1 MYLYFLIGKKA
12 YCYFVICYF
21 VILSF
26 QMCRLRH
33 LRINSYLCGRNIR
46 KYVICLLSRSL
57 FVFLISIF
65 YR

>member
-26 QMCRLRH
+26 QMSRLRH
-33 LRINSYLCGRNIR
+33 LRYIYLGDCAGCLY
-46 KYVICLLSRSL
+46 YVSLSHLQCLA
-57 FVFLISIF
+57 
-65 YR
+65 

>member
-26 QMCRLRH
+26 QMSRLRH
-33 LRINSYLCGRNIR
+33 LRYIYLGDCEN
-46 KYVICLLSRSL
+46 CN
-57 FVFLISIF
+57 
-65 YR
+65 

>member
-33 LRINSYLCGRNIR
+33 LRYIYLGDCEN
-46 KYVICLLSRSL
+46 CN
-57 FVFLISIF
+57 
-65 YR
+65 

>member
-26 QMCRLRH
+26 QMCLTPTSK
-33 LRINSYLCGRNIR
+33 IN
-46 KYVICLLSRSL
+46 LSG
-57 FVFLISIF
+57 
-65 YR
+65 